1 MTQETVTVT
10 TLTEHASPEAVMDV
24 VNVIG
29 QKVVDEIRTV
39 FDPEIPVN
47 VYDLGLIYAVD
58 IKPAEGGKADVA
70 ITMTLTTPNCP
81 VAGQMPAMVQQAVQ
95 RVPDVADVQVEL
107 VWSPPWDSS
116 RMTDEA
122 RLQLNMF

>member
-1 MTQETVTVT
+1 MTQENAIQAP
-10 TLTEHASPEAVMDV
+10 LTEMASPEAVMDV
-24 VNVIG
+24 VNTIGEKVIN
-29 QKVVDEIRTV
+29 EIRTV

-58 IKPAEGGKADVA
+58 IKPTDGGKADVA

-95 RVPDVADVQVEL
+95 RVPDVGDVQVEL
-107 VWSPPWDSS
+107 VWSPPWDNS